1 MRDAGKVVLRAG
13 IYAIVDLDAC
23 AAAGLDPERTAAA
36 FLEEPLAAL
45 QLRAKQADDRSLLR
59 LARSL
64 AASCRTA
71 GVPFVVN
78 DRIDI
83 ARLAAA
89 DGAHVGQDDLPPR
102 EARAQLGPAALLG
115 LSTHSIAQVEAAAG
129 EPVDYLGFG
138 PVFAT
143 RTKVRADPV
152 VGLEGLRRAAA
163 ATRHP
168 LVAIGGIGVEDLPA
182 VRAAGAHAAALVAA
196 LLEGGDPRRRIRE
209 AVERFEADGAASAG
223 DRRRDHP

>member
-1 MRDAGKVVLRAG
+1 MLRRG
-13 IYAIVDLDAC
+13 IYAIVDRDAC
-23 AAAGLDPERTAAA
+23 AAADLDPERTAAA
-36 FLEEPLAAL
+36 FLAAPLAAL

-59 LARSL
+59 LARAL
-64 AASCRTA
+64 APLCRAA

-78 DRIDI
+78 DRVDL

-102 EARAQLGPAALLG
+102 EARALLGPDALLG
-115 LSTHSIAQVEAAAG
+115 LSTHSTAQVEAAAG

-143 RTKVRADPV
+143 RTKTRADPV
-152 VGLEGLRRAAA
+152 VGLAGLRRAAA

-168 LVAIGGIGVEDLPA
+168 LVAIGGIGLDDLPA
-182 VRAAGAHAAALVAA
+182 VRAAGAHAVALVAA
-196 LLEGGDPRRRIRE
+196 LLEGGEPGRRIRE
-209 AVERFEADGAASAG
+209 AVERFGG
-223 DRRRDHP
+223 D

>member
-1 MRDAGKVVLRAG
+1 MTNGNGERVGLRRG

-36 FLEEPLAAL
+36 FLAAPLAAL
-45 QLRAKQADDRSLLR
+45 QLRAKGADDRALLR
-59 LARSL
+59 LARAL
-64 AASCRTA
+64 APLCRAA

-78 DRIDI
+78 DRVDV

-102 EARAQLGPAALLG
+102 EARLLLGPRPLLG
-115 LSTHSIAQVEAAAG
+115 LSTHSASQVEAAAG

-143 RTKVRADPV
+143 RTKARADPV
-152 VGLEGLRRAAA
+152 VGLAGLRSAA
-163 ATRHP
+163 ATSRRP
-168 LVAIGGIGVEDLPA
+168 LVAIGGLGLDDLPA
-182 VRAAGAHAAALVAA
+182 VRDAGAHAAALVAT
-196 LLEGGDPRRRIRE
+196 LLEGGDPGRRIRE
-209 AVERFEADGAASAG
+209 AVERFGT
-223 DRRRDHP
+223 R

>member
-1 MRDAGKVVLRAG
+1 MLVLRKG

-23 AAAGLDPERTAAA
+23 ATAGLDPQRTAAA
-36 FLEEPLAAL
+36 FLEAPLAAL

-59 LARSL
+59 LARAL
-64 AASCRTA
+64 APLCRPA

-78 DRIDI
+78 DRIDL

-102 EARAQLGPAALLG
+102 EARALLGPDALLG
-115 LSTHSIAQVEAAAG
+115 LSTHSTAQVEAAVD

-143 RTKVRADPV
+143 RTKTRADPV

-168 LVAIGGIGVEDLPA
+168 LVAIGGIGLDDLPA
-182 VRAAGAHAAALVAA
+182 VRAAGAYAAALVAA
-196 LLEGGDPRRRIRE
+196 LLEGGDPRRRIHE
-209 AVERFEADGAASAG
+209 AVERFGAG
-223 DRRRDHP
+223 